1 MHFKGEIEKLLQYFN
16 IHHHK
21 SSPYRPQTN
30 GAIKVANK
38 NIVQILKKST
48 KNYKD

>member
-1 MHFKGEIEKLLQYFN
+1 MHFKGETEKLLQYFN

-30 GAIKVANK
+30 RAIKVANK